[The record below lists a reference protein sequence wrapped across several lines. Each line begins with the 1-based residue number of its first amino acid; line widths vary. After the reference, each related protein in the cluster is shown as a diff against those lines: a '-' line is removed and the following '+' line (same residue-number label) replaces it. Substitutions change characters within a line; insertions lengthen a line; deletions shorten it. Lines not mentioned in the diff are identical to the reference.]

1 MKRVPATL
9 MTGDRGEN
17 LASGAFME
25 IGWAPPQ
32 KIPQDIDDDQ
42 ITFARVRPVADQAD
56 GTWDI
61 EAPVFI
67 QVKAS
72 PTEYREATD
81 QCEVRMGWWFTE
93 PDTAHFDQAN
103 QR

>member
-1 MKRVPATL
+1 M
-9 MTGDRGEN
+9 G
-17 LASGAFME
+17 S
-25 IGWAPPQ
+25 PQ

-61 EAPVFI
+61 EEPVFI

-72 PTEYREATD
+72 PLNTEKRLTN
-81 QCEVRMGWWFTE
+81 VK
-93 PDTAHFDQAN
+93 
-103 QR
+103 